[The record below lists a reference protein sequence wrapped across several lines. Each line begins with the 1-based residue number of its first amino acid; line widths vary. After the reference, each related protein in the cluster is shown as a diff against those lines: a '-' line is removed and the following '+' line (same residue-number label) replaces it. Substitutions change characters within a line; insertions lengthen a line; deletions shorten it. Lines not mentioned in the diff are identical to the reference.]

1 MTLLEINSVS
11 FSYDDEIVVD
21 DVSLSFADGDFA
33 AFIGPNGSG
42 KSTLIKL
49 ITGYLKPD
57 TGEIKIA
64 GKSVSKIKDWTGVGY
79 ISQQVTD
86 FNRSFP
92 ATVREIVASNLYN
105 KMGFIK
111 MMRAQLEEQ
120 IIDALELVE
129 MEAFIDRKIGNLSG
143 GQLQRIFI
151 ARMMV
156 NNPGLIL
163 LDEPLVGVDIKAQ
176 DDFYQIIGDINHNLG
191 KTVIMVS
198 HDINVISDR
207 ANHIV
212 CFENGKA
219 YSHNADDFSY
229 DHYREGL
236 RETAIRIIPEHG
248 H

>member
-1 MTLLEINSVS
+1 MLEINNVS
-11 FSYDDEIVVD
+11 FSYDDDVVVD
-21 DVSLSFADGDFA
+21 DVSLSFKDGDFA

-57 TGEIKIA
+57 TGEIKIS
-64 GKSVSKIKDWTGVGY
+64 GKPVSKIKDWTGVGY
-79 ISQQVTD
+79 ISQQVKD

-111 MMRAQLEEQ
+111 MMDNKLEEQ
-120 IIDALELVE
+120 IIYALELVE

-143 GQLQRIFI
+143 GQMQRVFI

-156 NNPGLIL
+156 NNPDLIL
-163 LDEPLVGVDIKAQ
+163 LDEPLVGVDIRAQ

-207 ANHIV
+207 ANHII
-212 CFENGKA
+212 CFEKGKA
-219 YSHNADDFSY
+219 YFHDADDFSY
-229 DHYREGL
+229 DHYLEGL
-236 RETAIRIIPEHG
+236 RETSIRIIPEHG